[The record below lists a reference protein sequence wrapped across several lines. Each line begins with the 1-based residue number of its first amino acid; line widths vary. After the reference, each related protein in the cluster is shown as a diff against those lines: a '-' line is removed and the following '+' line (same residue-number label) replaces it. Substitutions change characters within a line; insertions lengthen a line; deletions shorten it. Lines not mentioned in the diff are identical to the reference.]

1 MFHSLFLKPLSF
13 SKHYRPFT
21 CPFSWK
27 CIINYFKYF
36 IWNNFVSTVNY
47 VLKDTLKRW
56 TTLQT
61 DRFKWSL
68 LFFDYIVWLS
78 VGGDTTLRQT
88 VMTFSNGVCLKFQ
101 LFYEV
106 LSFKLM
112 YSLDILY
119 FLSFFFFS
127 GHVVHRNSW
136 YWRPCIWKCKHME
149 GSWYFLRLIW

>member
-27 CIINYFKYF
+27 CIVNYFKYF

-56 TTLQT
+56 TAPQT

>member
-27 CIINYFKYF
+27 RIINYFKYF
-36 IWNNFVSTVNY
+36 IWNNFISTVNY

-56 TTLQT
+56 TAPQT
-61 DRFKWSL
+61 DTIKWSL
-68 LFFDYIVWLS
+68 LFFYYIVWLS
-78 VGGDTTLRQT
+78 VGGTPLWHKQLWPFPM
-88 VMTFSNGVCLKFQ
+88 VSVWNFNIVLWSFILKINAFLGLS
-101 LFYEV
+101 LF
-106 LSFKLM
+106 
-112 YSLDILY
+112 
-119 FLSFFFFS
+119 SFFLCFS